1 MKIVWT
7 SEALSDLETILVYYI
22 ENVGLETAIAIES
35 RIVAQIESL
44 KEFPERIRESGR
56 IIGAR
61 EAVIP
66 KLPFIAFV
74 RVLESDVQVLNIVH
88 TSRKF
93 P

>member
-1 MKIVWT
+1 MQIVWT
-7 SEALSDLETILVYYI
+7 PEALSDLENIFVYYF
-22 ENVGLETAIAIES
+22 ENVGLETALTIDS
-35 RIVAQIESL
+35 RIVAQVERL
-44 KEFPERIRESGR
+44 HDFPERIRESDRVPGT
-56 IIGAR
+56 R

-74 RVLESDVQVLNIVH
+74 RIVGNAIQVLNIVH

>member
-7 SEALSDLETILVYYI
+7 SEALSDLESIIVYYL
-22 ENVGLETAIAIES
+22 ENVGFETAVAIES

-44 KEFPERIRESGR
+44 REFPERIRESER
-56 IIGAR
+56 ISDAW

>member
-7 SEALSDLETILVYYI
+7 SEALSDLESILVYYL
-22 ENVGLETAIAIES
+22 ENVGFETALAIES

-44 KEFPERIRESGR
+44 KEFPERVRESER
-56 IIGAR
+56 VAGAR

-74 RVLESDVQVLNIVH
+74 RVLEADVQVLNIVH